1 MLVYNNFLNV
11 MKSEKV
17 TFAQLGALLGCR
29 YQTVSDIVNG
39 ETKGGFL
46 YDDAILIQ
54 KVFFPKYNHEYLFL
68 RVDTE
73 NYKPKSDN

>member
-1 MLVYNNFLNV
+1 MLIYNNFLKA

-17 TFAQLGALLGCR
+17 TFAQIGALLGCR

-39 ETKGGFL
+39 ETKSGFL

-54 KVFFPKYNHEYLFL
+54 KVLFPKYNHEYLFL
-68 RVDTE
+68 RVD
-73 NYKPKSDN
+73 SDAAQTKI